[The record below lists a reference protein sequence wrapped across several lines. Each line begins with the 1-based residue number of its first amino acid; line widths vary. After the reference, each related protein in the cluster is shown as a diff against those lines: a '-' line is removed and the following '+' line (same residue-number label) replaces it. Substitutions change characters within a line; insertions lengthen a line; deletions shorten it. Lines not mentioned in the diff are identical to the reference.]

1 LEEFNVHIPPL
12 GTKALAADGVTQVEM
27 GQRLSP
33 LCYPAHDH
41 LEPSQ
46 TAQGGNYNCGLITGA
61 YVMGDRNAQVQGLG
75 NWRDFPMDPDFE
87 SMFRNIRGLAVNGV
101 NDTREAA
108 GPRPT

>member
-1 LEEFNVHIPPL
+1 MQTFIPPQ
-12 GTKALAADGVTQVEM
+12 GTTGLAADGLTPVEL

-61 YVMGDRNAQVQGLG
+61 YVFGDRNAQSQGLG
-75 NWRDFPMDPDFE
+75 NFRDFPMDHDFAM
-87 SMFRNIRGLAVNGV
+87 MFRNIRGLAVNGAEA
-101 NDTREAA
+101 TREAA
-108 GPRPT
+108 GPRPV